1 MSPIRS
7 TNIHPLPLLHAT
19 NLLNNPLAQSKN
31 VMCIS
36 ASVSM
41 FTTPNVPLV
50 HLLMFE
56 KLTLMARAESASA
69 APASLDCEQA
79 DHKRCLGGCVSCS
92 RGQSSVET
100 GKGEKTSTEIVQVF

>member
-1 MSPIRS
+1 
-7 TNIHPLPLLHAT
+7 
-19 NLLNNPLAQSKN
+19 
-31 VMCIS
+31 MCIS

-50 HLLMFE
+50 HLLTFE

-79 DHKRCLGGCVSCS
+79 DHKRCLGGASAAAEDRVLL
-92 RGQSSVET
+92 RQ
-100 GKGEKTSTEIVQVF
+100 GKERKLQQK